1 MSPEQLF
8 NICSILVLPG
18 WALLILAPW
27 WKWTLRLISTVI
39 VPLLLSGIYTY
50 LIFTNLNMSPG
61 GFGSLAEVSRLFENP
76 YMLLAGWVHYLA
88 FDLFVGC
95 WEVRD
100 ALRLGIPHWYIVP
113 CLIFT
118 FLFGPIG
125 LALYILLRLIMK
137 GALFIEH
144 DSGSDSEDTE

>member
-8 NICSILVLPG
+8 TICSILVLPG
-18 WALLILAPW
+18 WVLLVLAPS

-39 VPLLLSGIYTY
+39 VPLLLSGIYAY
-50 LIFTNLNMSPG
+50 LISTHLSMSRG
-61 GFGSLAEVSRLFENP
+61 GFGSLAEVARLFENP

-88 FDLFVGC
+88 FDLFVGS

-100 ALRLGIPHWYIVP
+100 ALRLGIPHWYVVP

-125 LALYILLRLIMK
+125 LATYFILRLIMK
-137 GALFIEH
+137 GALFVEH
-144 DSGSDSEDTE
+144 DTGSDTEDTE